1 MSTRTVRKLTGRH
14 VLIWVLAFFGVVTL
28 VNAVMIWLALTS
40 HYEVLERTV
49 MMDAGPVLQRDI
61 RSWPT

>member
-1 MSTRTVRKLTGRH
+1 MRTARRITGRH

-40 HYEVLERTV
+40 HYEVLKRTAAV
-49 MMDAGPVLQRDI
+49 DTVREET
-61 RSWPT
+61 RWRT